1 MRPDDA
7 TVHALRADL
16 ALQIARHL
24 ACTGGTQVAAA
35 ARLGVPQPTLSRIV
49 NGQVGELSLE
59 LLLRIAVRAGL
70 PVVLQTGA
78 EPLEAGAYVARK
90 RSRERPQPSMVG
102 DGARVTLLEGV
113 ARLGPE
119 QRLEAQLEH
128 SALLGELHAAAVR
141 CQGRRGRPAGSARPP
156 ARTPAASA
164 PARARALSPRR

>member
-24 ACTGGTQVAAA
+24 ARTGGTQLAAA
-35 ARLGVPQPTLSRIV
+35 ARLAVPQPTLSRIV

-78 EPLEAGAYVARK
+78 EPLEAGVYVARE
-90 RSRERPQPSMVG
+90 RTRERPRSSALG
-102 DGARVTLLEGV
+102 DGAHAALLEGV
-113 ARLGPE
+113 ARLDPE

-128 SALLGELHAAAVR
+128 SALLSELHAAAAR
-141 CQGRRGRPAGSARPP
+141 YRRRRGG
-156 ARTPAASA
+156 PAASA
-164 PARARALSPRR
+164 PPPARAPTRARTRSPAR